1 MKKIIAVCEAPLNLL
16 CAQINFE
23 GAKAQGDA
31 IVAYKEKQFKDAAK
45 LLKIS
50 CDKNIASG
58 CFNLAFLYEEGE
70 GVARDDAKAAK
81 LYDKACYLGSA
92 SACNNLSI
100 QYRQGRGVKKD
111 VKKANELTKKACDA
125 GKPQGCTFIGKAYY
139 DGEGVKKDYKKRPSF
154 IKNHMVKTIP
164 RVACCLASYTRM
176 GWA

>member
-1 MKKIIAVCEAPLNLL
+1 MKKIIAVYEAPLNLL

-23 GAKAQGDA
+23 GAKAHDDA
-31 IVAYKEKQFKDAAK
+31 IVAYNEKRFKDAAR
-45 LLKIS
+45 LLKTS
-50 CDKNIASG
+50 CDKNIASS

-70 GVARDDAKAAK
+70 GVARDDAKAAQ

-111 VKKANELTKKACDA
+111 VKKANDLAKKACDA

-139 DGEGVKKDYKKRPSF
+139 GGEGVKKDCKKAAEF
-154 IKNHMVKTIP
+154 
-164 RVACCLASYTRM
+164 
-176 GWA
+176 

>member
-31 IVAYKEKQFKDAAK
+31 IVAYNEKRFKDAAR
-45 LLKIS
+45 LLKTS

-70 GVARDDAKAAK
+70 GVARDDAKAAQ

-100 QYRQGRGVKKD
+100 RYRQGRSVKKD
-111 VKKANELTKKACDA
+111 VKKS
-125 GKPQGCTFIGKAYY
+125 
-139 DGEGVKKDYKKRPSF
+139 KRPSQ
-154 IKNHMVKTIP
+154 KSVRRGQTSGLHLY
-164 RVACCLASYTRM
+164 RQGLL
-176 GWA
+176 

>member
-1 MKKIIAVCEAPLNLL
+1 MKKIIAVYEAPLNLL

-31 IVAYKEKQFKDAAK
+31 IVAYNEKRFKDAAR
-45 LLKIS
+45 LLKTS
-50 CDKNIASG
+50 CDKNIASS

-70 GVARDDAKAAK
+70 GVARDDAKAAQ
-81 LYDKACYLGSA
+81 LYDKACYIGSA

-111 VKKANELTKKACDA
+111 VKKANDLAKKACDA

-139 DGEGVKKDYKKRPSF
+139 GGEGVKKDCKKAAEF
-154 IKNHMVKTIP
+154 
-164 RVACCLASYTRM
+164 
-176 GWA
+176 

>member
-16 CAQINFE
+16 CAQINSE

-31 IVAYKEKQFKDAAK
+31 IVAYNEKRFKDAAR

-50 CDKNIASG
+50 CDKNIASS

-70 GVARDDAKAAK
+70 GVARDDAKAAQ

-111 VKKANELTKKACDA
+111 VKKANDLAKKACDA
-125 GKPQGCTFIGKAYY
+125 GNLRVAPLSARHTMAARAS
-139 DGEGVKKDYKKRPSF
+139 KKTAKKRPNF
-154 IKNHMVKTIP
+154 IKNHAIKITP
-164 RVACCLASYTRM
+164 RGVCCLASYTRM
-176 GWA
+176 G